1 MTGFRLPP
9 VASSPLSTTD
19 QRHREKL
26 ERSPG
31 SYFVGRCRQL
41 VLAAPYFHERL
52 RDGAY
57 GGTASGHY
65 FNLCGASYIAIL
77 GAFELTWRTLF
88 SRIVDLTDLYDAN
101 LLGNKTFRDAVNI
114 EMLLAHR
121 EETSVGGVIAASLGT
136 WQRSEVVNR
145 SYEDAFRVRPIS
157 DDDAELVDQLW
168 QVRHVLA
175 HGAGIVSSVDAYRLG
190 GGAQPDTG
198 LRIDKEYLEY
208 TEQHLTRIV
217 RDGVA
222 RVGNRVVSDWF
233 KQRSTGSW
241 DTDRRAFSD
250 LYLLGIVVPRSK
262 DLPEIS
268 EADYEEARARVLRD
282 GEYPNEGGEQ

>member
-1 MTGFRLPP
+1 MTRFRPP
-9 VASSPLSTTD
+9 PATSSAKSTTD
-19 QRHREKL
+19 RRNREKL
-26 ERSPG
+26 EKSPG
-31 SYFVGRCRQL
+31 SYFLGRCRQL
-41 VLAAPYFHERL
+41 VLAAPYFYER
-52 RDGAY
+52 RREGTY
-57 GGTASGHY
+57 VGTASEHY
-65 FNLCGASYIAIL
+65 INLCGASYVAIL

-88 SRIVDLTDLYDAN
+88 ARIVDLTDLYDAN
-101 LLGNKTFRDAVNI
+101 LLGEKTFRDSVNI

-136 WQRSEVVNR
+136 WQRSEMVNR
-145 SYEDAFRVRPIS
+145 RYEAAFRVRPIA

-190 GGAQPDTG
+190 GDAESDTA

-222 RVGNRVVSDWF
+222 RVGDRVVSDWF
-233 KQRSTGSW
+233 QQRSSGSW

-250 LYLLGIVVPRSK
+250 LYLLGIVVPRDK
-262 DLPEIS
+262 NLPEIS
-268 EADYEEARARVLRD
+268 EADYQEAKARLLRG
-282 GEYPNEGGEQ
+282 GEYPNEVGER